1 MSTLRATTIKHESS
15 SSNNIVLNSNGTITA
30 NNSIKPASVMVQGSG
45 NHSTTSF
52 ADMFSCT
59 ITPTQSTSHML
70 VIITGSVGGED
81 GNNNNNTGNGT
92 MRLLRGTTQLGDSIT
107 GGATGGDM
115 GYERFDQANIE
126 TNSDDAHAYYVA
138 ARASLMSG
146 RYDEA
151 IDLTLN
157 AIAKGFKTAEA
168 YSSLGIAY
176 LKTDTLR
183 LASAAIQKAT
193 QLKPKSAYL
202 KDVLFE
208 HRNHHASQIKEDGEF
223 FGMLFVSPKTL
234 RKFRSKNG

>member
-45 NHSTTSF
+45 NSSSTSF
-52 ADMFSCT
+52 TDMVSCT

-115 GYERFDQANIE
+115 GYERFDQAIID
-126 TNSDDAHAYYVA
+126 TNNHGGSAVTYTLQLKKGGGSHAHAYL
-138 ARASLMSG
+138 SNS
-146 RYDEA
+146 
-151 IDLTLN
+151 
-157 AIAKGFKTAEA
+157 KGEGN
-168 YSSLGIAY
+168 SRIV
-176 LKTDTLR
+176 
-183 LASAAIQKAT
+183 
-193 QLKPKSAYL
+193 
-202 KDVLFE
+202 VLE
-208 HRNHHASQIKEDGEF
+208 ILQ
-223 FGMLFVSPKTL
+223 
-234 RKFRSKNG
+234 